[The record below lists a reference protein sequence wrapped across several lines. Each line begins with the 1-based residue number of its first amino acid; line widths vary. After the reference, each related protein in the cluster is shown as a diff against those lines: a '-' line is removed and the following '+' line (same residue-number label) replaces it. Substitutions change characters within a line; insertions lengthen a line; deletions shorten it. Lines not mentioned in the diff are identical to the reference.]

1 MAPKHVQL
9 QVFIQA
15 NITVG
20 KKKNKLKTCQEQ
32 PYLVSGCFIKLF
44 YKTTTCPRQS
54 PLSGPKIGQ
63 LILV

>member
-20 KKKNKLKTCQEQ
+20 IKEKLKICQEQ